1 MVLALSRYHRAGRAG
16 TDVDADRVLAF
27 YRRRFRARRPWS
39 LASWHAQAW
48 AEWHRSGAPGGRAAP
63 EFVFELADWMVAQ
76 QLRVDGSYLVDLG
89 SHAPT
94 VLTGFV
100 AEGVGAAWRL
110 AADLGDRDRA
120 RRYAD
125 SHRAAMGFLDRLLVR
140 REDTFWMAEPDRAVG
155 GVRAALA
162 TADLRIDY
170 TAHTLGALLH
180 AT

>member
-1 MVLALSRYHRAGRAG
+1 MVERQ
-16 TDVDADRVLAF
+16 
-27 YRRRFRARRPWS
+27 FRA
-39 LASWHAQAW
+39 
-48 AEWHRSGAPGGRAAP
+48 
-63 EFVFELADWMVAQ
+63 
-76 QLRVDGSYLVDLG
+76 DGSYLVDLG
-89 SHAPT
+89 SRAPT

-110 AADLGDRDRA
+110 AEDLGDRPRA

-140 REDTFWMAEPDRAVG
+140 REDTYWMADPDRALG

-170 TAHTLGALLH
+170 TGHTLSALLH
-180 AT
+180 AVSAPCALCMRAHHANLHAVHERVAWVEPRRGDPREPVSLTTS